1 MFEIIINIYGTYIK
15 LIITLFGTSDFVHTL
30 LFEVVFYLTNIKAS
44 HIPKLFSLSI
54 RRKRRK
60 LRIETKTR
68 LDYIT
73 RGSNS
78 IEKV

>member
-44 HIPKLFSLSI
+44 HNPNIFLSVFAENF
-54 RRKRRK
+54 
-60 LRIETKTR
+60 LRLEAKMR
-68 LDYIT
+68 LDNII
-73 RGSNS
+73 RGT
-78 IEKV
+78 

>member
-44 HIPKLFSLSI
+44 HKLNIFLSVFAENF
-54 RRKRRK
+54 
-60 LRIETKTR
+60 LRLEAKMR
-68 LDYIT
+68 LDNIIQGT
-73 RGSNS
+73 
-78 IEKV
+78 